1 MSICL
6 RRREF
11 IAALGGAAVWPLAA
25 GAQVRQRLPVIG
37 YLSAGSAASDRFLA
51 AFRETLNQGGYVEG
65 RNVEILFRYAEFQHD
80 RLPSLVADLVRRG
93 VAVIVATGGAPALAA
108 KKATSTI
115 PIVFA
120 TGLDA
125 VAIGFVPR
133 LNQPGGNLTGA
144 SYLSDAYFAK
154 GIELMHELVPDAG
167 TFSYL
172 MNPTN
177 PARQINDLKE
187 AENSARILGLRL
199 TRLYAS
205 NPAEIDQTFSTL
217 TQERTG
223 GVMLGQD
230 QLIAA
235 QWAQII
241 ALAARFRVPVMSSS
255 EEFVRAGGL
264 MSYGGS
270 YPQSL
275 RIAGDYAARILKG
288 DKPGDLPVQQSTRI
302 ELFINMK
309 TAKALGLTI
318 PLFLRGLATEVIE

>member
-51 AFRETLNQGGYVEG
+51 AFREALDQGGYVEG

-108 KKATSTI
+108 KEATATI

-133 LNQPGGNLTGA
+133 LNRPGGNLTGA

-154 GIELMHELVPDAG
+154 GIELMHELVPEAG

-177 PARQINDLKE
+177 PTVNTIIKE
-187 AENSARILGLRL
+187 MENSARNLRLRL
-199 TRLYAS
+199 TTLNAS
-205 NPAEIDQTFSTL
+205 NPPEIDRAFSTL
-217 TQERTG
+217 AQERTG
-223 GVMLGQD
+223 GVMLVPD
-230 QLIAA
+230 QFIVA
-235 QWAQII
+235 QFGQII
-241 ALAARFRVPVMSSS
+241 ALATRFRVPVMSSS
-255 EEFVRAGGL
+255 REFVQAGGL

-270 YPQSL
+270 YLQSL
-275 RIAGDYAARILKG
+275 RIVGDYAARILKG
-288 DKPGDLPVQQSTRI
+288 DKPGDLPVQLSTRI
-302 ELFINMK
+302 EFAINLK
-309 TAKALGLTI
+309 TAKALGLTVPTSI
-318 PLFLRGLATEVIE
+318 LVRADEIIE